1 MSRLGDEVARM
12 RMAKGLSQKQL
23 ARQAG
28 VAETY
33 IQDVES
39 GKRVMNDQLATRIS
53 KLLDGHFGTEAP
65 EMAEPAPS
73 RPAPRPVAAL
83 RSAAPAMPSGQVVY
97 STEAQEP
104 GKGGTA
110 TESKAWTEAFSQ
122 MLRDVPVFE
131 PTMRKQTATRTMA
144 VVSGKIEDQPK
155 DKVFWLEVADND
167 MIGYRMQ
174 RTDLVFGVQTPVLT
188 ADGYYFLEWN
198 GQRAIRQLKTL
209 PGGMVQISCHKGAPV
224 RETVPAGMIQVI
236 GRILRVEVRL
246 A

>member
-33 IQDVES
+33 IQEVES

-53 KLLDGHFGTEAP
+53 KLLDGHFGSEAP
-65 EMAEPAPS
+65 EMVETAPP
-73 RPAPRPVAAL
+73 RPAPRPL
-83 RSAAPAMPSGQVVY
+83 SAVRPTAPARPSGQVVY
-97 STEAQEP
+97 TTDTQDS
-104 GKGGTA
+104 GKSAAG
-110 TESKAWTEAFSQ
+110 TESKVWTEAFSQ
-122 MLRDVPVFE
+122 MLRDVPVFD
-131 PTMRKQTATRTMA
+131 PAMRKQTATRTMA
-144 VVSGKIEDQPK
+144 VVSGKVEEQPK

-167 MIGYRMQ
+167 MIGYRIQ

-188 ADGYYFLEWN
+188 EDGYYFLEWN
-198 GQRAIRQLKTL
+198 GQRAIRQLKAI

-224 RETVPAGMIQVI
+224 RETVPANMIQI
-236 GRILRVEVRL
+236 LGRILRVEVRL